1 MPLDQDVGRVFVGYA
16 LDDVVVQQ
24 GKIDSCE
31 ERFAFAKQHGRQ
43 SQMQFVDLACKQ
55 VLANCGDAA
64 ANTDVF
70 SVGRSFCFA

>member
-1 MPLDQDVGRVFVGYA
+1 MWVAFSPAYA

-31 ERFAFAKQHGRQ
+31 ERFVFAKQHWRQ
-43 SQMQFVDLACKQ
+43 SPIQFVDLARKQ

-64 ANTDVF
+64 ADTDVF
-70 SVGRSFCFA
+70 SVGRSFCLA